1 MITYEPS
8 GCGIF
13 GVLRK
18 ISAPKIPGSEVLR
31 AIERVRYRGSDKGAG
46 FAVFNLDPGINGNRY
61 RIKVFINNERVS
73 VENIAS
79 MLGYHGLEV
88 EAARIENLRGPI
100 CSCELLVRAESSI
113 KIRRAVRKL
122 NQALWG
128 QKLGRIYSVGRSLNI
143 FKGVGFPRDVA
154 STYNIENIEGDMWL
168 AHTRQPTNSPGHY
181 PYWSHPFAT
190 EDLAVVHNGDLSSF
204 GANMEFLSSRGW
216 RGFVGTDS
224 EVIAMLFE
232 ELLSDGFDVEEALRI
247 MVNSSRRVE
256 ALDPKID
263 YLYRNARLDGPFSAI
278 IGYNSGDDL
287 YMIAIA
293 DRFKLRPLI
302 LGEDDGRIYAA
313 SEENQIRELSP
324 NARVWTLKPGE
335 YFIAS
340 LKKGVIRYGRPLE
353 EVNTYSPPPIFE
365 PKEDLDIDARYLG
378 YKELN
383 KEISRVALHK
393 KVVRVANVMG
403 HRYIGINLPRLG
415 IGGVRIEL
423 YGVVGNCLA
432 NLNESNIFYVY
443 GNVADDCGDTMH
455 GGKVVITGDARDVL
469 GQALQG
475 GKIFVKG
482 NAGNRVG
489 VQMRE
494 YRDKRPYLIIG
505 GIVDNYLGEY
515 MAGGVI
521 VVLNAKNLSEPVGSY
536 VGSGMVGGRIYIRG
550 RVSPSKIGLQPP
562 KAEMIRFLRAMIL
575 KGLINEDLLEELSNL
590 DYIDLI
596 NRLPEE
602 AAKYARKLYEE
613 RIGMPTYE
621 YRELS
626 EEEAKELLPILTEY
640 SEDFGGDYTKYMGDK
655 YTIIIPKKKLTPP
668 QPE

>member
-18 ISAPKIPGSEVLR
+18 ISAPKISGSEVLR

-46 FAVFNLDPGINGNRY
+46 FAVFNLDPGVDGDKY
-61 RIKVFINNERVS
+61 RVKVFINSERAN
-73 VENIAS
+73 VEDIINIFK
-79 MLGYHGLEV
+79 YHGLG
-88 EAARIENLRGPI
+88 IEIGKIESLKGPI
-100 CSCELLVRAESSI
+100 CSCELFVKAENSV
-113 KIRRAVRKL
+113 KIRRVVRKL
-122 NQALWG
+122 NQKLWWHG
-128 QKLGRIYSVGRSLNI
+128 LGRIYSVGRSLDV
-143 FKGVGFPRDVA
+143 FKGVGFPIDVA
-154 STYNIENIEGDMWL
+154 SIYNIEGVEGDMWL

-216 RGFVGTDS
+216 GGFVGTDS

-232 ELLSDGFDVEEALRI
+232 ELLSDGLDIEEAVRI
-247 MVNSSRRVE
+247 MVNPSRRAD

-263 YLYRNARLDGPFSAI
+263 HLYRNARLDGPFSAV

-287 YMIAIA
+287 YLIAIA
-293 DRFKLRPLI
+293 DRFKLRPLV
-302 LGEDDGRIYAA
+302 LGEDGERIYVA

-324 NARVWTLKPGE
+324 NAKVWTLKPGE

-340 LKKGVIRYGRPLE
+340 LKRGVIRYGRPLE
-353 EVNTYSPPPIFE
+353 EINTYSPPPVFE
-365 PKEDLDIDARYLG
+365 PEGGFDIDARYLG
-378 YKELN
+378 YRELN
-383 KEISRVALHK
+383 NEIAKVASHR

-415 IGGVRIEL
+415 IRGVRIEL
-423 YGVVGNCLA
+423 YGVAGNCLA

-455 GGKVVITGDARDVL
+455 GGKVVIMGDARDVL

-494 YRDKRPYLIIG
+494 YRDKRPYLVVG

-521 VVLNAKNLSEPVGSY
+521 MVLNTKNLPEPVGSY

-562 KAEMIRFLRAMIL
+562 KVEMIRFLRAMIL
-575 KGLINEDLLEELSNL
+575 KGLISEDLLEEFSNL

-640 SEDFGGDYTKYMGDK
+640 SEDFGSDYTEYIGDK
-655 YTIIIPKKKLTPP
+655 YTVITPKKR
-668 QPE
+668 